1 MCLFVE
7 SIQLNEGKFL
17 RLELH
22 QERVCK
28 AMKDFYPSDKVIGLA
43 EYLNKLSFPV
53 EGIYKCR
60 LVYDSEIRKIEFTP
74 YIPRKIQ
81 TLRLVKTEM
90 DSTPYKKEDR
100 SLLNAAYA
108 LRGDCDEIIMTKN
121 GLVTDTSYT
130 NIALF
135 DGKHWVTPRIP
146 LIYGVNRTELLN
158 KEILTE
164 KDITP
169 DELVNFNRV
178 SLFNAMN
185 EFGSIE
191 LNISAIRQ

>member
-1 MCLFVE
+1 MCRFVE
-7 SIQLNEGKFL
+7 SIQLNEGVFK
-17 RLELH
+17 RLDLH

-28 AMKDFYPSDKVIGLA
+28 AMKDFYPTKKVIELA
-43 EYLNKLSFPV
+43 EYMNQLSFPV
-53 EGIYKCR
+53 EGVYKCR
-60 LVYDSEIRKIEFTP
+60 LVYDSVIRIIEFTP

-81 TLRLVKTEM
+81 TLRMVKTGM

-100 SLLNAAYA
+100 NLLNEAYA
-108 LRGDCDEIIMTKN
+108 LRGDCDDIIMLKD
-121 GLVTDTSYT
+121 GLITDTSFT

-135 DGKHWVTPRIP
+135 DGINWVTPRIP
-146 LIYGVNRTELLN
+146 LIYGVNRKELLN
-158 KEILTE
+158 TGVLTE

-169 DELVNFNRV
+169 KELMNFKLI

-191 LNISAIRQ
+191 LDISAIRQ